1 FVQKNSGQYEAEVR
15 ADEAGS
21 YFVTA
26 QATRIR
32 EERDK
37 NGKLIRRV
45 EEAADSV
52 RAGVTIPYSPEFFDL
67 ERNAGLMNQLADMTN
82 GKVYV
87 DDGDALAE
95 TAKAGTVF
103 REPEK
108 RSKSSMPFHYWLLFL
123 AAGLLLLDVAMRRL
137 AFDADEAAAK
147 AKYVWARLR
156 GFPVPPP
163 AQATAVMR
171 LRARGGVRGR
181 GIASRRFEGQAASA
195 APGLAGSEAPRPSQP
210 RPGERPPDVAPRPEQ
225 APQTAN
231 LDDLL
236 EAKKRVWEERKKET

>member
-1 FVQKNSGQYEAEVR
+1 LAHWTYGLGKGVAFTSDAGQPELWCKRWIEGDGGREGMFASFWEQVIGWCLRPTESGRMVMHTEQRDGKIKIIVEARDENGKPDTNLKFRGGLTPPSGKGGEPGKKQELRFVQKNSGQYEAEVR

-67 ERNAGLMNQLADMTN
+67 ESNAGLMNQLADMTN

-108 RSKSSMPFHYWLLFL
+108 RSKSSMPFHYW
-123 AAGLLLLDVAMRRL
+123 
-137 AFDADEAAAK
+137 
-147 AKYVWARLR
+147 
-156 GFPVPPP
+156 
-163 AQATAVMR
+163 
-171 LRARGGVRGR
+171 
-181 GIASRRFEGQAASA
+181 
-195 APGLAGSEAPRPSQP
+195 
-210 RPGERPPDVAPRPEQ
+210 
-225 APQTAN
+225 
-231 LDDLL
+231 
-236 EAKKRVWEERKKET
+236 